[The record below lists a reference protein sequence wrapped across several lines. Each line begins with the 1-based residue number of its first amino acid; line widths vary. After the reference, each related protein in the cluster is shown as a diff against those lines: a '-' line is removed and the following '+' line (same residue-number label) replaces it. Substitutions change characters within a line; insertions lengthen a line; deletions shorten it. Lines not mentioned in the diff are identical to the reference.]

1 MTVKLVLA
9 EIRTK
14 RGMTQEEL
22 ARALNMSLGGI
33 QYIEYKATS
42 VKLNLLDQLCAVLEC
57 EPGDLFKRYEDRVQ
71 DDSQTKREK
80 QRKKKSARMKEWWAN
95 KREEK
100 EDEEELNNAA

>member
-1 MTVKLVLA
+1 MTVKLALA

-22 ARALNMSLGGI
+22 ARLLGMSLGGI

-42 VKLNLLDQLCAVLEC
+42 VKLDLLDQLCTALEC
-57 EPGDLFKRYEDRVQ
+57 EPGDLFKRYEDRVE
-71 DDSQTKREK
+71 DGSQTKREK
-80 QRKKKSARMKEWWAN
+80 QRKQKSARMREWWAK

-100 EDEEELNNAA
+100 EDEEKLNNAA